1 MIFLYKK
8 IIILLLL
15 ITIGLTPVANAQSH
29 DFQEMNYSV
38 LIDGDNTSLNIN
50 PIFQFQNE
58 LNKLSFDLNFD
69 GNEFKVGGTWLIQ
82 ALKEGNHETDAAFT
96 VLTKPYNDGFTAALG
111 VEGRKF
117 FEQNRELTYD
127 LKYILDNQQFEY
139 RLGYITPIVKNNDL
153 MVSIGNSY
161 WHDKMLLLEV
171 GFRVQF

>member
-8 IIILLLL
+8 ILILFIL
-15 ITIGLTPVANAQSH
+15 ITISLTPVANAQTH

-69 GNEFKVGGTWLIQ
+69 GDDFRFGGTWLIQ
-82 ALKEGNHETDAAFT
+82 ALKDEDYETDAAFS
-96 VLTKPYNDGFTAALG
+96 VLTKPYNNGFTTGLG

-117 FEQNRELTYD
+117 FEQNRELQYE
-127 LKYILDNQQFEY
+127 LKYILDNQKFEY
-139 RLGYITPIVKNNDL
+139 RIGYLTPIVKNNDL
-153 MVSIGNSY
+153 KVSIGNSY
-161 WHDKMLLLEV
+161 WHDKLLLLEV
-171 GFRVQF
+171 GFRVKF

>member
-8 IIILLLL
+8 ILILFIL
-15 ITIGLTPVANAQSH
+15 ITIGITPVANAQTH

-69 GNEFKVGGTWLIQ
+69 GDDFKFGGTWLIQ
-82 ALKEGNHETDAAFT
+82 ALEGEDYETDAAFT
-96 VLTKPYNDGFTAALG
+96 VLTKPFNSGFTAGLG

-117 FEQNRELTYD
+117 FEQSRELQYE
-127 LKYILDNQQFEY
+127 LKYILDNQKFEY
-139 RLGYITPIVKNNDL
+139 RIGYLTPIVENNDL
-153 MVSIGNSY
+153 KVSIGNSY
-161 WHDKMLLLEV
+161 WHDKTLLLEV
-171 GFRVQF
+171 GFRVKF